1 MTFNQE
7 TLLSENKLFDEELLN
22 NETIIFSYDASI
34 YINTE
39 EYKISKPRAI
49 LNPLWVRV
57 IDGRGRKN
65 KFIYINGKIYLTN
78 YRIIFKAKK
87 EKVGIFGID
96 SINASK
102 NRLYGK
108 IEILLCDII
117 TITRFKHLIRRGLN
131 IYDTT
136 KEKYKFWLWNPSI
149 NLLSFIREFD
159 TAKKDINEAYVKRY
173 SYGNSS
179 SKLIIHN
186 RLEEHNK
193 FWLKVDKV
201 IEIITFPLKILNAPW
216 HILYSLFNLLG
227 INSEDF

>member
-1 MTFNQE
+1 MTLNQE
-7 TLLSENKLFDEELLN
+7 TLFSENKLFDEELLN
-22 NETIIFSYDASI
+22 NETIILSYDASI

-39 EYKISKPRAI
+39 EYKISKPREI

-65 KFIYINGKIYLTN
+65 KFIYIHGKIYLTN

-87 EKVGIFGID
+87 EKVGIFGLD
-96 SINASK
+96 GLNAYK

-108 IEILLCDII
+108 IDIFLWDII

-136 KEKYKFWLWNPSI
+136 KERYKFWLRHPSI
-149 NLLSFIREFD
+149 NLLSFIKEFD
-159 TAKKDINEAYVKRY
+159 AAKKDINEANFRRY

-179 SKLIIHN
+179 SKLIIHS
-186 RLEEHNK
+186 RLEQHNK
-193 FWLKVDKV
+193 FWL
-201 IEIITFPLKILNAPW
+201 EIVCKGNIKRR
-216 HILYSLFNLLG
+216 
-227 INSEDF
+227 